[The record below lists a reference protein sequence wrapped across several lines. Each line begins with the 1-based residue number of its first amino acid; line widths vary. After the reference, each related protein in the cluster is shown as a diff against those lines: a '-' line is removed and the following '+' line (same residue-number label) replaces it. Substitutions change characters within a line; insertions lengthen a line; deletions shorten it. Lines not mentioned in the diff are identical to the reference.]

1 MSRTVSARIPTALHE
16 ELRERCNMV
25 GESINDYIKA
35 TIEMVLHNECEF
47 NFGDGFEE
55 KIKIRADTN

>member
-16 ELRERCNMV
+16 ELRERCNMI

-35 TIEMVLHNECEF
+35 AIEMALYNECEF
-47 NFGDGFEE
+47 NFGAKFEE
-55 KIKIRADTN
+55 KIKIRVDIN